1 MVEKGYTFRL
11 NPNKVQERLIQNTFG
26 CTRYVFNYYLSQR
39 IEQYKQTATAPTR
52 YSQEKQLTALKRELT
67 WLKEVDATALQAAL
81 QVLDA
86 AYQNFFRRVKQGSKP
101 GFPRFKSKKNKHH
114 SYKSKNNNNSIAAL
128 DKRIKLPKLGLVKC
142 RVSRQM
148 EGRIL
153 SATISQKPSGKY
165 FVSVCCTD
173 VARKPLEPTGAVA
186 GIDLGLH
193 DFAVTSDGVTIIR
206 QESRWQDSMR
216 KP

>member
-1 MVEKGYTFRL
+1 
-11 NPNKVQERLIQNTFG
+11 
-26 CTRYVFNYYLSQR
+26 
-39 IEQYKQTATAPTR
+39 
-52 YSQEKQLTALKRELT
+52 
-67 WLKEVDATALQAAL
+67 LQA
-81 QVLDA
+81 LDA
-86 AYQNFFRRVKQGSKP
+86 AYQNFFRRVKQGGKP
-101 GFPRFKSKKNKHH
+101 GFPRFKSKKNKHR
-114 SYKSKNNNNSIAAL
+114 SYKSKKVRENIAVL
-128 DKRIKLPKLGLVKC
+128 DKRIKLPKLGLVKG
-142 RVSRQM
+142 RVSKQM